1 MRQLLTEARKLAE
14 LRSLLN
20 RKRIKDHRTTRQ
32 KGEKR
37 PCLTIY
43 KVFSWTLLIIS
54 VIMAPTTIWV
64 KDTTFARV
72 SLIHKIVFDFS
83 IVVMYV
89 TNIYISALGILKQKQ
104 LSKLLGE
111 VLEDIS
117 SGYGFILHFTI
128 FVIYHTI
135 GIVMILFTQFQ
146 RSDSMTYQF
155 VVLFG
160 DGFLTFRLVGVFFI
174 ISLIIKRIREK
185 LKKFNK
191 KLTQPNEV
199 MHIKAYRVSHNI
211 LCDHIQTVNSLC
223 GLILLLVILFIITTF
238 LRHAVFTSQFYNTLL
253 VAMVR
258 CSWILASGCQ
268 AAYLAYV
275 GQQIA
280 AESEQTVAICYK
292 QMLKTSTN
300 KIENDANQEFF
311 LLAQQVV
318 NRTTKISAAGFFNID
333 NSMIL
338 FMATTFFTY
347 FIVVMQL
354 MFCRSC

>member
-1 MRQLLTEARKLAE
+1 
-14 LRSLLN
+14 
-20 RKRIKDHRTTRQ
+20 
-32 KGEKR
+32 
-37 PCLTIY
+37 
-43 KVFSWTLLIIS
+43 
-54 VIMAPTTIWV
+54 MAPTTIWV